1 MNPPPLPVRNMTRW
15 DFYGV
20 LFVHFPAEWPW
31 EKARAEL
38 ERLIRRIGETQITPV
53 TIWMALRA
61 EEQRIRDNWPPEMR
75 RRELEKAIAEWQARR
90 AVLRA
95 KRLAEIAAEKA
106 EQAAK
111 ADWSF

>member
-15 DFYGV
+15 DFYGA
-20 LFVHFPAEWPW
+20 LFVNFPAEWPW

-75 RRELEKAIAEWQARR
+75 RRELEKTIAEWQARR